1 VSFSAEV
8 DSRESSRKDKTK
20 MLDNI
25 YFRIYMKLS
34 KFGRIP
40 FCLERFV
47 ALADAF
53 LPKIVSDDAS
63 AEADA
68 RHYSRI

>member
-1 VSFSAEV
+1 
-8 DSRESSRKDKTK
+8 

-25 YFRIYMKLS
+25 YFRIYMRLS

>member
-1 VSFSAEV
+1 MSFNAKV

-20 MLDNI
+20 MLYNI
-25 YFRIYMKLS
+25 YFRIYMRLS

-68 RHYSRI
+68 RRYSRI